1 MNLSPATPAVDFTA
15 IRSVSA
21 YYCVQYEAAT
31 LARKRTAYAS
41 LRERYER
48 LLLMHEEGITV
59 TVTMTSRSGT
69 MKVEADDQFE
79 PMEYLNSLSNQLDQ
93 LAKEILA
100 LHEKQQTTG
109 LDNGRGEAEDDL
121 VRHQALTLLLPL
133 TITPVEAQSNQPIT
147 AKAA

>member
-1 MNLSPATPAVDFTA
+1 MNLSPTTPAVDFTT
-15 IRSVSA
+15 IRNVPA

-79 PMEYLNSLSNQLDQ
+79 PMEYLNSLSSQLDQ

-109 LDNGRGEAEDDL
+109 LDNGRGEVEDDL
-121 VRHQALTLLLPL
+121 VRHQALALLLPPTTTL
-133 TITPVEAQSNQPIT
+133 ADAQPSPPAA